1 MERVNLDLSQ
11 KLDNIKEAIYG
22 KTKIELDRDKKYET
36 RWIWYHTFLAA
47 EILVTNILLI
57 IIILKL

>member
-1 MERVNLDLSQ
+1 MNLDLAT

-22 KTKIELDRDKKYET
+22 KTKIELERDKKYES
-36 RWIWYHTFLAA
+36 RWVWYHTFLAA

-57 IIILKL
+57 IIIFKL

>member
-1 MERVNLDLSQ
+1 VNLDLSQ

>member
-57 IIILKL
+57 IIIFKL

>member
-1 MERVNLDLSQ
+1 VNLDLSQ

-22 KTKIELDRDKKYET
+22 KTKIEIERDKQYES
-36 RWIWYHTFLAA
+36 RWVWYHTFLAA
-47 EILVTNILLI
+47 EIFVTNILLI

>member
-1 MERVNLDLSQ
+1 VSLDLGH

-22 KTKIELDRDKKYET
+22 KTKIELERDKKYEQ
-36 RWIWYHTFLAA
+36 RWVWYHTFLAA
-47 EILVTNILLI
+47 EIFITNLLLM

>member
-1 MERVNLDLSQ
+1 VNLDLSQ

-57 IIILKL
+57 IIIFKL

>member
-1 MERVNLDLSQ
+1 MNLDLSQ